1 MTRKRVLI
9 FPCGSEIGIELQRAL
24 ATSRHF
30 EPVGA
35 TSTPDRGEVFYHNP
49 LRLPFVD
56 APGFAD
62 ALRALVRTHEI
73 EFLYPA
79 MDGVLFEVSA
89 ERERLPCTLVA
100 PEHATVKACH
110 SKTRTYE
117 TLGGVVATPR
127 QFRSATEVEEFPV
140 YLKPDVGYGTRRNL
154 LAASAQQAA
163 DHLAQNPDAII
174 LEYLPGREYTVD
186 CFTDGEGRLRY
197 VEPRER
203 AHIINGISGHAAPFG
218 EDRAEF
224 ELIAARIGGVLR
236 FRGAWFFQV
245 RRRAGGELT
254 LLEVACRAAGS
265 SGVNR
270 LRGVNLPLLT
280 LFDFAG
286 AAVTFPAPAPF
297 EYRAYRSL
305 DYKAVTELDYD
316 TVFIDLDDCL
326 IVGGKVNVTALA
338 FLFQE
343 LNRGKRLVL
352 VTRSAQAVS
361 PVLGRFRIADLFDE
375 VIHITDGGP
384 KSVHL
389 RPGAIFIDD
398 SFAERQ
404 EVAEALGIPVFAPDA
419 LHFLTR

>member
-35 TSTPDRGEVFYHNP
+35 TSTPDRGEVFFPSP
-49 LRLPFVD
+49 LRVPFVND
-56 APGFAD
+56 SGFVD
-62 ALRALVRTHEI
+62 ALRALIRNHAI
-73 EFLYPA
+73 DFLYPA
-79 MDGVLFEVSA
+79 MDSVLFEASA
-89 ERERLPCTLVA
+89 ERARLPCAVVA
-100 PEHATVKACH
+100 PEHETVAVCH

-117 TLGGVVATPR
+117 TLRGVVATPR
-127 QFRSATEVEEFPV
+127 QFRSAAEVEEFPV

-154 LAASAQQAA
+154 TAVSAEQVA
-163 DHLAQNPDAII
+163 DHLAQHPDSII
-174 LEYLPGREYTVD
+174 LEYLPGQEYTVD
-186 CFTDGEGRLRY
+186 CFTSGDGRLRY

-203 AHIINGISGHAAPFG
+203 AHIINGISGHAAPFT
-218 EDRAEF
+218 EDRGEF
-224 ELIAARIGGVLR
+224 ETIAARIGGALS

-254 LLEVACRAAGS
+254 LLEVACRVAGS

-286 AAVTFPAPAPF
+286 AAVEFPAPAPF
-297 EYRAYRSL
+297 AYRAYRSL
-305 DYKAVTELDYD
+305 DYKAVAELDYD

-326 IVGGKVNVTALA
+326 IVEGKVNVTALA

-352 VTRSAQAVS
+352 VTRSAEAVR
-361 PVLGRFRIADLFDE
+361 PVLGRFRVADLFDE

-384 KSVHL
+384 KSRHL
-389 RPGAIFIDD
+389 RAGAIFIDD

-404 EVAEALGIPVFAPDA
+404 EVARSLGIPVFAPDA